1 MGLYNLYNTAAG
13 GRMPAFRSD
22 ERDMTTGLHLRPHVG
37 LGYRSISDMPADFRN
52 YSTFRPAAP
61 AVAASMSGGPRN
73 RAGDLLNSLLGQVN
87 SGSRG
92 LIDEAA
98 MGAKSAADSAYGAMI
113 RNLSRMGVNPQSPR
127 FAGTMRQWA
136 ADRTATEAAAR
147 NDAARKGQG
156 DTFGRMFSLYN
167 ALQET
172 DEAERNRQFQASQGR
187 ESRSWQSGESAAGR
201 SWQDQ
206 GAQRNRGWQIEDR
219 DTDARA
225 RQAEA
230 EQYMQVLDAYSQSQ
244 KPPAPASATKP
255 PATKPRGLVVLA
267 HTEANFPTPVRTSS
281 NLPQPRSG
289 GIYSTRPA
297 PSQLLM

>member
-1 MGLYNLYNTAAG
+1 MGFYNLYNTAAG
-13 GRMPAFRSD
+13 GRMPAFRAD
-22 ERDMTTGLHLRPHVG
+22 ERDMTTGLPLRSNVNLLNG
-37 LGYRSISDMPADFRN
+37 
-52 YSTFRPAAP
+52 TAAP

-113 RNLSRMGVNPQSPR
+113 RNLSRMGVNPQAPR
-127 FAGTMRQWA
+127 FAGTMRKWA
-136 ADRTATEAAAR
+136 AGRSAMEAAAR

-167 ALQET
+167 AMQDT

-206 GAQRNRGWQIEDR
+206 GSLRNRGWQVEDR

-230 EQYMQVLDAYSQSQ
+230 EQYMQALDAYSQSQ
-244 KPPAPASATKP
+244 KPPAPASATRP
-255 PATKPRGLVVLA
+255 PAARAQGLVVLP
-267 HTEANFPTPVRTSS
+267 HTEANFPTPRVGVGPT
-281 NLPQPRSG
+281 SG
-289 GIYSTRPA
+289 GWNTRRLPA
-297 PSQLLM
+297 TTAFA